1 MIVIRMILLLEV
13 EKLIGKVYEVLI
25 LYKKI
30 IVNRGMLSM
39 N

>member
-13 EKLIGKVYEVLI
+13 EKLTGKVHEASI
-25 LYKKI
+25 LHKKI
-30 IVNRGMLSM
+30 TANRGMLSM